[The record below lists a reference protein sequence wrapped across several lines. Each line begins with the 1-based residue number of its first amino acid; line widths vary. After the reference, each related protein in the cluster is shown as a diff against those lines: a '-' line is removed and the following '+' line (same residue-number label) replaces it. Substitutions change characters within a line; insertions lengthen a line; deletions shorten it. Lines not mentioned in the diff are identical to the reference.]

1 MPHKEVSSCCSLF
14 IFHEKEP
21 FKLKFRNG
29 YCAYGTH
36 CGVYSMFLHIF
47 AFNLGKICQEY
58 EFSVV

>member
-1 MPHKEVSSCCSLF
+1 MPHKEVSSCSSLF

-47 AFNLGKICQEY
+47 AFNLGKICQE
-58 EFSVV
+58 